1 MAANDPAPGETAGP
15 FDRSMSVRVLAPG
28 LFLLALAVM
37 LFTFREGLV
46 NMVAFWESPEYSHG
60 YLIPFISLYLLAAR
74 LKLLD
79 SVKPAASWAGVAV
92 VLCGLAGFFL
102 GELSALYVIVQYSF
116 VLTLWGLV
124 ITQVG
129 WRGLKVLWPV
139 LIFLL
144 FMVPL
149 PRFIQWNLSNDL
161 QLISSQLGTGFLRLT
176 GIPVFLQGN
185 VIDLGNYKL
194 QVVEACAGLRYLF
207 PLMAFAL
214 LCAVMFRGAIWQRV
228 LLFFS
233 SLPIAI
239 VMNSFRIAVTGV
251 LVNSYGTSAAEG
263 FLHYFE
269 GWVIF
274 TLCLALL
281 FLEMWALA
289 RLGGRSLDEVF
300 DLDLP
305 GRTALPGLTAL
316 LAPNRQLGAAVLLLV
331 LAALGSF
338 AIANRVEEEP
348 ARTPLTAFPLK
359 LGDWRGT
366 ESVLPPEQ
374 LEELKLTDYI
384 MASYARPGLSQ
395 PVELYVA
402 YYASQRKG
410 ASIHSPKACLPG
422 GGWVIDEFSQV
433 SVPGAGPDSATGDA
447 LAVNRTL
454 ISLGPQR
461 MLVYYWF
468 EQRGRHITNE
478 YLAKWYIFQDSLLM
492 NRTDGALVRVI
503 TVLPEGSD
511 VEIADQRLQEFI
523 RVAAPRLGYHIP
535 GVAPVGAPSG
545 AIDVESRLKPLLRQ

>member
-1 MAANDPAPGETAGP
+1 
-15 FDRSMSVRVLAPG
+15 MSVRILAPG
-28 LFLLALAVM
+28 LFLLAMAVM
-37 LFTFREGLV
+37 LFTFREGLAG
-46 NMVAFWESPEYSHG
+46 MVAWWDEPEYSHG
-60 YLIPFISLYLLAAR
+60 YLIPFISLYLLAVR
-74 LKLLD
+74 LELLER
-79 SVKPAASWAGVAV
+79 VKPSASWLGVGV

-102 GELSALYVIVQYSF
+102 GELSALYVIVQYAF

-139 LIFLL
+139 LLFLL

-161 QLISSQLGTGFLRLT
+161 QLISSQLGTGFLRLA

-214 LCAVMFRGAIWQRV
+214 LCAVMFRGAIWQRL

-233 SLPIAI
+233 SLPTPI

-274 TLCLALL
+274 TLCLAFL
-281 FLEMWALA
+281 FMEMWALA
-289 RLGGRSLDEVF
+289 RVSGSSLDDVF
-300 DLDLP
+300 DLQLP
-305 GRTALPGLTAL
+305 GRDALPGLTML
-316 LAPNRQLGAAVLLLV
+316 LSPNRPLGAAVLMLV

-338 AIANRVEEEP
+338 AIANRVEEVP

-359 LGDWRGT
+359 IGDWRGT

-384 MASYARPGLSQ
+384 MAGYARPGLDQ

-422 GGWVIDEFSQV
+422 GGWVIDEFSQILV
-433 SVPGAGPDSATGDA
+433 EGAGPDSAAGDA
-447 LAVNRTL
+447 LEVNRSL
-454 ISLGPQR
+454 ISLGSQR

-468 EQRGRHITNE
+468 QQRGRNITNE
-478 YLAKWYIFQDSLLM
+478 YLAKWYIFRDSLLM

-511 VEIADQRLQEFI
+511 VEAADQRLQEFI

-535 GVAPVGAPSG
+535 GVAP
-545 AIDVESRLKPLLRQ
+545 LLPE

>member
-1 MAANDPAPGETAGP
+1 MAANDPTPGEVAGP

-37 LFTFREGLV
+37 LFTFREGLAG
-46 NMVAFWESPEYSHG
+46 MVAWWDEPEYSHG

-74 LKLLD
+74 LELLD
-79 SVKPAASWAGVAV
+79 SVKPSASWAGVAV

-102 GELSALYVIVQYSF
+102 GELSALYVIVQYAF
-116 VLTLWGLV
+116 VLTIWGLV

-129 WRGLKVLWPV
+129 GRGLKVLWPV

-214 LCAVMFRGAIWQRV
+214 LCAVMFRGAVWQRV
-228 LLFFS
+228 LLFLS

-281 FLEMWALA
+281 FMEMWALA
-289 RLGGRSLDEVF
+289 RVSGRSLDDVF
-300 DLDLP
+300 DLELP
-305 GRTALPGLTAL
+305 GRTALPGLTVL
-316 LAPNRQLGAAVLLLV
+316 LSPNRPLLAAVLLLV

-338 AIANRVEEEP
+338 AIANRVEQVP
-348 ARTPLTAFPLK
+348 DRTPLTAFPLK
-359 LGDWRGT
+359 LGEWRGT
-366 ESVLPPEQ
+366 EGEVPRDQ

-384 MASYARPGLSQ
+384 MASYSRPGVAQS
-395 PVELYVA
+395 VELYVA

-433 SVPGAGPDSATGDA
+433 GVPGAGPDTATGDEMT
-447 LAVNRTL
+447 VNRTL
-454 ISLGPQR
+454 ISLGSQR

-503 TVLPEGSD
+503 TVLPEGGD
-511 VEIADQRLQEFI
+511 VAAADQRLQEFI
-523 RVAAPRLGYHIP
+523 RVAAPRLGYYVP
-535 GVAPVGAPSG
+535 GVQA
-545 AIDVESRLKPLLRQ
+545 D

>member
-1 MAANDPAPGETAGP
+1 
-15 FDRSMSVRVLAPG
+15 MSVRIFAPG
-28 LFLLALAVM
+28 LFLLALAIM
-37 LFTFREGLV
+37 LFTFREGLAG
-46 NMVAFWESPEYSHG
+46 MVAWWDEPEYSHG
-60 YLIPFISLYLLAAR
+60 YLIPFISLYLLGVR
-74 LKLLD
+74 LEQLD
-79 SVKPAASWAGVAV
+79 SVKPSASWAGVAI

-102 GELSALYVIVQYSF
+102 GELSALYVIVQYAF
-116 VLTLWGLV
+116 VLTLWGLI
-124 ITQVG
+124 ITQIG
-129 WRGLKVLWPV
+129 GRGLKVLWPA

-149 PRFIQWNLSNDL
+149 PRFIQWNLSNNL
-161 QLISSQLGTGFLRLT
+161 QLISSELGTGFLRLA

-214 LCAVMFRGAIWQRV
+214 LCAVMFRGAIWQRLV
-228 LLFFS
+228 LFFS

-251 LVNSYGTSAAEG
+251 LVNSYGISAAEG

-281 FLEMWALA
+281 FMEMWALA
-289 RLGGRSLDEVF
+289 RISRRSLDDVF
-300 DLDLP
+300 DLELP
-305 GRTALPGLTAL
+305 GRTALPGLTTL
-316 LAPNRQLGAAVLLLV
+316 LAPNRQLGAAVVLLF

-338 AIANRVEEEP
+338 AIANRVEEVP
-348 ARTPLTAFPLK
+348 ARTPLTSFPLK

-366 ESVLPPEQ
+366 EGEVPRDQ

-384 MASYARPGLSQ
+384 MASYARPGLRQ

-422 GGWVIDEFSQV
+422 GGWVIDDFSQIEV
-433 SVPGAGPDSATGDA
+433 AGAGPDGLDGDA
-447 LAVNRTL
+447 LHVNRTL
-454 ISLGPQR
+454 ISLGSQR

-468 EQRGRHITNE
+468 QQRGRSITNE

-503 TVLPEGSD
+503 TVLPDGSD
-511 VEIADQRLQEFI
+511 VEAADQRLQEFI
-523 RVAAPRLGYHIP
+523 RVAAPRLSYYIP
-535 GVAPVGAPSG
+535 GAQA
-545 AIDVESRLKPLLRQ
+545 D

>member
-1 MAANDPAPGETAGP
+1 
-15 FDRSMSVRVLAPG
+15 
-28 LFLLALAVM
+28 M
-37 LFTFREGLV
+37 LFTFREGLAS
-46 NMVAFWESPEYSHG
+46 MAAWWESPEYSHG
-60 YLIPFISLYLLAAR
+60 YLIPFISLYLLAVR
-74 LKLLD
+74 MELMD
-79 SVKPAASWAGVAV
+79 SVKPSASWFGVAI
-92 VLCGLAGFFL
+92 VLCGLLGFFL
-102 GELSALYVIVQYSF
+102 GELSALYVIVQYAF
-116 VLTLWGLV
+116 VLTLWGLIV
-124 ITQVG
+124 TQVG
-129 WRGLKVLWPV
+129 WRGLKVIWPA
-139 LIFLL
+139 LLFLL

-161 QLISSQLGTGFLRLT
+161 QLISSQLGTGFLRLA

-214 LCAVMFRGAIWQRV
+214 LCAVMFRGAVWQRV

-274 TLCLALL
+274 TMCLALL

-289 RLGGRSLDEVF
+289 KISGRKLDDVF
-300 DLDLP
+300 DLQLP
-305 GRTALPGLTAL
+305 GRTALPGVTTL
-316 LAPNRQLGAAVLLLV
+316 LAPNRPLFAAVVLLI

-338 AIANRVEEEP
+338 AIANRVEEVP
-348 ARTPLTAFPLK
+348 ARTPLTSFPLK
-359 LGDWRGT
+359 LGEWRGT
-366 ESVLPPEQ
+366 EGAVPRDQ

-384 MASYARPGLSQ
+384 MASYNRPGLSQ
-395 PVELYVA
+395 SVELYVA

-422 GGWVIDEFSQV
+422 GGWMIDEFSQV
-433 SVPGAGPDSATGDA
+433 RVEGAGPDSPTGDA
-447 LAVNRTL
+447 LNVNRTL

-468 EQRGRHITNE
+468 QQRGRNITNE

-503 TVLPEGSD
+503 TVLPDGSD
-511 VEIADQRLQEFI
+511 VEAADQRLQEFI
-523 RVAAPRLGYHIP
+523 RVAAPRLGYYIP
-535 GVAPVGAPSG
+535 GGAGAPVGADSA
-545 AIDVESRLKPLLRQ
+545 AIPVESR

>member
-1 MAANDPAPGETAGP
+1 MMSQ
-15 FDRSMSVRVLAPG
+15 DRSMSVRVFAPG

-37 LFTFREGLV
+37 LFTFREGV
-46 NMVAFWESPEYSHG
+46 ANMAATWDSPEYSHG
-60 YLIPFISLYLLAAR
+60 YLIPFISLYLLAVR
-74 LKLLD
+74 LELLERVQP
-79 SVKPAASWAGVAV
+79 SASWFGVIV

-102 GELSALYVIVQYSF
+102 GELSALYVIVQYAF
-116 VLTLWGLV
+116 VLTLWGLF

-129 WRGLKVLWPV
+129 GRGLKVLWPA

-161 QLISSQLGTGFLRLT
+161 QLISSELGTAFLRLA

-214 LCAVMFRGAIWQRV
+214 LCSVMFRGAVWQRV

-274 TLCLALL
+274 TMCLALL

-289 RLGGRSLDEVF
+289 RIAGRSLDDVF
-300 DLDLP
+300 DLQLP
-305 GRTALPGLTAL
+305 GRTAWPGLTAL
-316 LAPNRQLGAAVLLLV
+316 LAPNRQLSAAVLLLV
-331 LAALGSF
+331 LAALASF
-338 AIANRVEEEP
+338 AIANRVELVP
-348 ARTPLTAFPLK
+348 DRTPLTSFPLK
-359 LGDWRGT
+359 LGEWRGT
-366 ESVLPPEQ
+366 EGSVPRDQ
-374 LEELKLTDYI
+374 LDELKLTDYI
-384 MASYARPGLSQ
+384 MASYERPGVQ

-422 GGWVIDEFSQV
+422 GGWMIDEFSQV
-433 SVPGAGPDSATGDA
+433 TVPDAGPDSATGDA
-447 LAVNRTL
+447 LRVNRTL

-478 YLAKWYIFQDSLLM
+478 YLAKWYIFWDSLTM

-503 TVLPEGSD
+503 TVLPDGSD
-511 VEIADQRLQEFI
+511 VEVADQRLQEFI
-523 RVAAPRLGYHIP
+523 RLAAPRLSYHIP
-535 GVAPVGAPSG
+535 DAAVGAASA
-545 AIDVESRLKPLLRQ
+545 AIP